1 MQPVVLRWQVSS
13 FHGWGVYGLN
23 LALSWAASESDIEP
37 ACAIPIQP
45 EMVFL
50 DPIHRLA
57 LQPFVTRSERLQA
70 QLQGSAN
77 RRATL
82 NVPMLFSL
90 GAEFEIKPAAHN
102 VILDGQPSI
111 GVVFFEGPLS
121 AEAVERAKRFDAIIT
136 GSSWNQRVLESYGIP
151 HARTV
156 LQGINPSYF
165 HARTTSHPL
174 ADRFLIFSGGKA
186 ELRKG
191 QDIVLAAFKIFSGR
205 HPEALLITAWHNAWP
220 ASIRTLDQSGIAPPV
235 SVTPSGEINVIEWS
249 RAAGIPAGKVID
261 LGFVPNMLMPSILSA
276 VDVAVFPN
284 RAEGGTNLVAME
296 CMACGIPVILSRNT
310 GHLDLIEDGNCYLLE
325 DQRQSPA
332 GWPGNND
339 VAGWG
344 ESSVEEL
351 VARMEEVFSNPE
363 EGARRGARAAQF
375 MSQLTWAKTAQKT
388 RDVILDLRGNN
399 TG

>member
-1 MQPVVLRWQVSS
+1 MQPVVLRWQVAS

-23 LALSWAASESDIEP
+23 LALSWAAGDSDIEP
-37 ACAIPIQP
+37 ACALPIQP

-70 QLQGSAN
+70 QLQASAN
-77 RRATL
+77 GRVKL
-82 NVPMLFSL
+82 NVPILFGL
-90 GAEFEIKPAAHN
+90 GAEFETKPAAHN
-102 VILDGQPSI
+102 VMLDGQPSI

-121 AEAVERAKRFDAIIT
+121 AEAVERAKRLDAVIA
-136 GSSWNQRVLESYGIP
+136 GSSWNQRVLESYGIR

-165 HARTTSHPL
+165 HARTRSRPL

-191 QDIVLAAFKIFSGR
+191 QDIVLAAFKIFSER
-205 HPEALLITAWHNAWP
+205 HPEAMLITAWHNAWP
-220 ASIRTLDQSGIAPPV
+220 ASIRTLDQSRIAPPV
-235 SVTPSGEINVIEWS
+235 SLTPSGEINVIEWS
-249 RAAGIPAGKVID
+249 KAAGIPAGKVID
-261 LGFVPNMLMPSILSA
+261 LGFVPNMLMPSILST

-296 CMACGIPVILSRNT
+296 CMACGIPVILSKNT

-325 DQRQSPA
+325 KQRQSPA

-339 VAGWG
+339 VSGWG

-375 MSQLTWAKTAQKT
+375 MSRLTWAKTAQKT
-388 RDVILDLRGNN
+388 RDVILDLRRSN
-399 TG
+399 TS

>member
-1 MQPVVLRWQVSS
+1 MQPVILGWQVSA

-23 LALSWAASESDIEP
+23 LALSWAGGESDIEP
-37 ACAIPIQP
+37 TCAQPIQP
-45 EMVFL
+45 EMIFL
-50 DPIHRLA
+50 DPVHRLA
-57 LQPFVTRSERLQA
+57 LQPFVSRSERLQA
-70 QLQGSAN
+70 QLQASAN
-77 RRATL
+77 RRAKL
-82 NVPMLFSL
+82 DVSVLFCL
-90 GAEFEIKPAAHN
+90 DAEFEIQPAAHN
-102 VILDGQPSI
+102 VMLDGQPSI

-121 AEAVERAKRFDAIIT
+121 AEAVERAKHFDVIIT
-136 GSSWNQRVLESYGIP
+136 GSSWNQRLLESYGIH

-165 HARTTSHPL
+165 HARTRSRPL
-174 ADRFLIFSGGKA
+174 AGRFLVFSGGKA

-191 QDIVLAAFKIFSGR
+191 QDIVLAAFKIFSKR
-205 HPEALLITAWHNAWP
+205 HPEAMLISAWHNAWP
-220 ASIRTLDQSGIAPPV
+220 TYIRTLDQSGIAPPV
-235 SVTPSGEINVIEWS
+235 SLTPWGGLNVIEWAS
-249 RAAGIPAGKVID
+249 AAGIPADKVID
-261 LGFVPNMLMPSILSA
+261 LGLVPNMLMPSILST

-325 DQRQSPA
+325 DQRQSHV
-332 GWPGNND
+332 GWPGNHD

-363 EGARRGARAAQF
+363 EGARRGARAAQ
-375 MSQLTWAKTAQKT
+375 SLSRLTWAKTAQKT
-388 RDVILDLRGNN
+388 RDVIYWISDE
-399 TG
+399 TI